1 MIIRAPHLVVVAVE
15 DGVGEGAEEAEQVA
29 GAEPGPEQG
38 VVTPGVQRGAEQGG
52 LEAEVSTRALN

>member
-1 MIIRAPHLVVVAVE
+1 M
-15 DGVGEGAEEAEQVA
+15 A

-52 LEAEVSTRALN
+52 VEVSVRSVHSRVPTFFLPLSSKSFDKYRLI